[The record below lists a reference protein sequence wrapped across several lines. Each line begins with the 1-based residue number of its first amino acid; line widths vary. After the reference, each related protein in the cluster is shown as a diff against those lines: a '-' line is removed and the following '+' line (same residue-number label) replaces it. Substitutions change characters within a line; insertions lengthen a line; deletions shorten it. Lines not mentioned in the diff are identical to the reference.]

1 MPKVSKLS
9 IPVDEYLAHFIDN
22 RARIDMINQRF
33 FKNTPRFFSP
43 SYFDLQE
50 PVGLMNDPQEFVR
63 GRNKV
68 MKETPGPPSIP
79 G

>member
-50 PVGLMNDPQEFVR
+50 PVGLMNAHKNSR